1 MGLLSSLFRQAFGKD
16 PKMQEAVFDVAYPT
30 GFLALDFLNG
40 TIVKVKSESKYYSVG
55 ITDGTSVTLIG
66 RPGCGKTSLALQMG
80 AEIIRPFPNAAMFYD
95 DIEGGSNGTR
105 RQILTKFSD
114 DEISDRI
121 IYRNAG
127 ITAENF
133 FERINSIYELK
144 TTNREE
150 YEYDTGLFDPLGNRI
165 YKLEPTVYIM
175 DSLAMLSP
183 ESLTEEEK
191 LAGQMSATGMAK
203 TNTQVFKRIVPKLK
217 AANII
222 LIVINHI
229 NDKIELNAFSKTAA
243 QVGYLKPGETL
254 PGGRAAI
261 YLANN
266 MFRLDDSTKLKEN
279 EGLGVYGKI
288 VDVTIVKSRT
298 NAGGRSIPLVFDSF
312 TGFDPDLSLLVFLK
326 DTKEINAKG
335 AYMTM
340 VDYPD
345 IKFTQKGFKE
355 KLYTDPEFRKAF
367 ELSAQKQ
374 LTKLIR
380 VDDAFDNIEYL
391 SEYNCANSILHNI
404 NVA

>member
-1 MGLLSSLFRQAFGKD
+1 MGLISKLFRQAYGKD

-40 TIVKVKSESKYYSVG
+40 TIVKVKSESRYYSVG

-105 RQILTKFSD
+105 RQILTRFSD
-114 DEISDRI
+114 EEISDRI
-121 IYRNAG
+121 IYRNSG

-144 TTNREE
+144 INNREE

-229 NDKIELNAFSKTAA
+229 NDKIEINAFAKTAA

-266 MFRLDDSTKLKEN
+266 MFRLDDSTKLKES

-288 VDVTIVKSRT
+288 VDVSIVKSRT

-326 DTKEINAKG
+326 SVGEINAKG
-335 AYMTM
+335 AYMSM
-340 VDYPD
+340 ADYPD
-345 IKFTQKGFKE
+345 MKFTQKGFKE
-355 KLYTDPEFRKAF
+355 KLYTDADFRHAF

-374 LTKLIR
+374 LAKLIR
-380 VDDAFDNIEYL
+380 VDDILDNIEYI
-391 SEYNCANSILHNI
+391 SEYNCANSILHNLNI
-404 NVA
+404 A